1 MNHSRLPALLFLFL
15 LVLGLLHWVQVYPQ
29 LPDRMASH
37 FNGSGVP
44 NGWQSK
50 HNFFVFSSTVVLV
63 CAAISFLVPRAIA
76 VFPPELINLPNKSYW
91 LAPERREETS
101 HVFAAHMAWFGC
113 ALLFVLLYAISQA
126 INFNLPHHEPF
137 NSQGMIYVLI
147 GFCLF
152 AALLSVHLVRYFYAI
167 PPSSS
172 SPR

>member
-1 MNHSRLPALLFLFL
+1 MNDSRLPALVFFLMLALAL
-15 LVLGLLHWVQVYPQ
+15 LQWVQVYPQ

-37 FNGSGVP
+37 FSGNGTP

-50 HNFFVFSSTVVLV
+50 HDFFVFSSIVVLV
-63 CAAISFLVPRAIA
+63 CAGISFLVSRAIA

-101 HVFAAHMAWFGC
+101 RVFAAHMGWFGC
-113 ALLFVLLYAISQA
+113 GLLFVLLYAISQA
-126 INFNLPHHEPF
+126 INFNLPRHEPF
-137 NSQGMIYVLI
+137 NSQGMIFVLV

-152 AALLSVHLVRYFYAI
+152 AILLFAHLLRHFYAA

-172 SPR
+172 SR